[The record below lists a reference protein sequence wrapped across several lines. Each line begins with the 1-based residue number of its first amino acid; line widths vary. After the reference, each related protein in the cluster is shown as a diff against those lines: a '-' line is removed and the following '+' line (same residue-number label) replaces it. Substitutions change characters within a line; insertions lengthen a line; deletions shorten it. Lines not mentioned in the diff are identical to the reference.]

1 MSDGVAMSMSFAK
14 PTLDT
19 NSDRAS
25 YHHYINM
32 RILGITLP
40 ENKRM
45 EFALTAIYG
54 IGRSRAKHIL
64 LKTKIDPGI
73 KPKDLTVEEENAIRK
88 LVEGYKIEGDLK
100 REVAGNIKR
109 LKDIKAYRGL
119 RHSRHLPVHGQRTKT
134 NSRTVRGN
142 VRKTMGS
149 GKRKEEKK

>member
-1 MSDGVAMSMSFAK
+1 
-14 PTLDT
+14 
-19 NSDRAS
+19 
-25 YHHYINM
+25 M

-40 ENKRM
+40 ENRRM

-64 LKTKIDPGI
+64 AVTKVDGSI
-73 KPKDLTVEEENAIRK
+73 KPKDLTVEQENTIRK
-88 LVEGYKIEGDLK
+88 LVESFKIEGDLK

-109 LKDIKAYRGL
+109 LKDIKTYRGS
-119 RHSRHLPVHGQRTKT
+119 RHARHLPARGQRTKT

-149 GKRKEEKK
+149 GRRKEEKK